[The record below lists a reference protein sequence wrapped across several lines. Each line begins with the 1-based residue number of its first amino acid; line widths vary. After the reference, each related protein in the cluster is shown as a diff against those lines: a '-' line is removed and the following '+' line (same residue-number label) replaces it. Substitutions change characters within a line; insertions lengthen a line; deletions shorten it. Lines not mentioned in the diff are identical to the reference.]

1 MKKITFI
8 FIAAAMALV
17 ICVLSGFTEFSDECE
32 VVREN
37 TIRLRIV
44 ANSDSDFDQDLKLQ
58 IRDALTEQFQDVF
71 AGAESKAEAAAAAQ
85 KALDDF
91 EDTANHILKKSGVDY
106 SASAELTD
114 RYFDTT
120 DYGEF
125 MLPAGTYTTVQL
137 TLGEGKGK
145 NWFCIA
151 FPPLCI
157 SASSDQEAQLE
168 AYLDQNG
175 WKFASKKS
183 GYVLKFKL
191 VELIEKWRK
200 KAG

>member
-1 MKKITFI
+1 MKKFAFI
-8 FIAAAMALV
+8 IIAAAMALL
-17 ICVLSGFTEFSDECE
+17 ICVLSGFTEFSDDCDT
-32 VVREN
+32 VREN
-37 TIRLRIV
+37 TVRLRIV
-44 ANSDSDFDQDLKLQ
+44 ANSDSDFDQELKLQ
-58 IRDALTEQFQDVF
+58 IRDALTEQFQEVF
-71 AGAESKAEAAAAAQ
+71 AGMKTKAEAEEAAA

-91 EDTANHILKKSGVDY
+91 KETANDILRESGADY
-106 SASAELTD
+106 SATAELCD

-125 MLPAGTYTTVQL
+125 MRPAGTYSTVQL

-157 SASSDQEAQLE
+157 SASAGEEAQLE
-168 AYLDQNG
+168 AYLDENG
-175 WKFASKKS
+175 WKFASKKN

-191 VELIEKWRK
+191 IELIERWLN